1 MLLEPH
7 VERVLRHF
15 RSVPGRGPSSAD
27 GSHFACAVR
36 FDDGVSKSFE
46 YFRRDGR
53 DIRRT
58 SGPLIAASL
67 RVAPEG
73 DELLAFSQYFQAL
86 AVLKEVSAL
95 EDLLALSQTHGDQ
108 PAGGVCARSPGR
120 FLADQVA
127 EDLVDPLGDLC
138 IVDVA
143 VDGDH
148 VIKPDRYADVLVLA
162 PGGDLLRRRDMRG
175 PAGEADRLPVAVLP
189 ARHLADRLEGG
200 RGGPRHLRVLDDRED
215 ARGQP
220 CGDHGIPVSGAGPA
234 GVSYARGHQ
243 CLRKADRKM

>member
-1 MLLEPH
+1 MGVHADEGGFGVAACARAVVGGRAVECGAASVLGLPRTADIKYAGGALAHLPMLLEPH

-95 EDLLALSQTHGDQ
+95 EDLLALSQTHGGQ
-108 PAGGVCARSPGR
+108 PAGGVCARAPGR
-120 FLADQVA
+120 LLADQVA
-127 EDLVDPLGDLC
+127 EDLVDSLGDLG
-138 IVDVA
+138 IVDIA

-148 VIKPDRYADVLVLA
+148 VLQPDRYAEILILA
-162 PGGDLLRRRDMRG
+162 PLSDLLWRRDVGG
-175 PAGEADRLPVAVLP
+175 PAGEPDGLPVAVLP
-189 ARHLADRLEGG
+189 ARHLAERLEG
-200 RGGPRHLRVLDDRED
+200 
-215 ARGQP
+215 
-220 CGDHGIPVSGAGPA
+220 
-234 GVSYARGHQ
+234 
-243 CLRKADRKM
+243 